1 MTYSAQKIG
10 ELIKKERME
19 HHMSLEYIAEKCDV
33 KQYQTVS
40 SWEKGNTTPSLKQ
53 LFKLCEVFKCELGY
67 LLGEEGYENKTRV
80 KTDVHKEI
88 GLSIKAIEHLS
99 QLKRIATSKNMSWP
113 KDIRQMICEQYFEFY
128 SAFITDP
135 SIIGILNIYGS
146 QIGRIETEGLNENE
160 KVVFGEE
167 QNALDFYN
175 YTLQKELGLFIE
187 KYMKRIANE
196 D

>member
-1 MTYSAQKIG
+1 MTYNIQKIG

-19 HHMSLEYIAEKCDV
+19 HHMSLEYIAEKCDI

-80 KTDVHKEI
+80 KTDIHKEI

-99 QLKRIATSKNMSWP
+99 QLKRIESSYNTDYPDDLRRLFVKQHL
-113 KDIRQMICEQYFEFY
+113 DFY
-128 SAFITDP
+128 SNVIASPLMMGIVQLHGEKITR
-135 SIIGILNIYGS
+135 IL
-146 QIGRIETEGLNENE
+146 TEGLNHKEE
-160 KVVFGEE
+160 IVFESEE
-167 QNALDFYN
+167 EALEFYN
-175 YTLQKELGLFIE
+175 YKLQKELGTFIDR
-187 KYMKRIANE
+187 YMAKLAKE